1 MKKINILLAIFIF
14 TNLAFSQGTA
24 GSLFL
29 GINPGAKSS
38 GMGEANIAIA
48 NDSYATY
55 YNPAGLVN
63 LSQKE
68 FSFMHTSYLP
78 NLADDMAYDFLTFAM
93 PFREG
98 ESIGGHFT
106 YLNLGDQVSTDA
118 NGNELGSFS
127 SYMYALNLSYAKQ
140 IDDSS
145 SWGINGNIFIK
156 N

>member
-1 MKKINILLAIFIF
+1 MKKINKLLAIFIF

-68 FSFMHTSYLP
+68 FSCL
-78 NLADDMAYDFLTFAM
+78 LL
-93 PFREG
+93 
-98 ESIGGHFT
+98 
-106 YLNLGDQVSTDA
+106 Q
-118 NGNELGSFS
+118 
-127 SYMYALNLSYAKQ
+127 
-140 IDDSS
+140 
-145 SWGINGNIFIK
+145 
-156 N
+156 